1 MSAFSLPSCW
11 GILGPGLGSNF
22 SGSPILEWGGPRP
35 EWALVMTDKLNLLP
49 LDHRLHSVAQS
60 FPTLCDP
67 TGVCPPG
74 SSLHGDSPGKNT
86 GVGCQF
92 LLQGIFPTQELNPGL
107 PHCRQTLYR
116 LSHQGSPD
124 PAYTHVK
131 CNYLAAAW
139 QSGKNRSIGI

>member
-86 GVGCQF
+86 GVGCYA
-92 LLQGIFPTQELNPGL
+92 LLQGIFWTQGWNPCLLHLLHWLEGYL
-107 PHCRQTLYR
+107 PLM
-116 LSHQGSPD
+116 LP
-124 PAYTHVK
+124 
-131 CNYLAAAW
+131 
-139 QSGKNRSIGI
+139 GKSTNTQNNGQINLEFVVT